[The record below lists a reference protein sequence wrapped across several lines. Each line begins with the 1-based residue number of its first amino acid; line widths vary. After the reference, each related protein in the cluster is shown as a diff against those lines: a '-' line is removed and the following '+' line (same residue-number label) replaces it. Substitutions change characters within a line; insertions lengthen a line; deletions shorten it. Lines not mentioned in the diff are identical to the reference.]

1 MVRKQYQNNIEMR
14 EHTWLE
20 KIWYIK
26 YWYNCLA
33 EGHVGGQLSFLNPW
47 FKSGRPELTKNLIT
61 INDLVL
67 SAQVWLL
74 AGNCPKE
81 VWAHVHT
88 QSSWLPGL
96 PDCLLLNRSRWV
108 WNIFLM
114 ATHQLRI
121 QDWEL
126 FLNGV
131 EKELSS
137 CIHSLAFPFARAF
150 TRETTKDSKAPP
162 FAWVLLHGCILIWRW
177 KSSCPLQGPL
187 SLSQVPAPF
196 QSSSN
201 IINSPAFLDIN
212 KITIATHSYGCCR
225 ILFPRSYFHFCRNI
239 CILSQNFP
247 RLLYAWGKI
256 LFCLFEGLIKCC
268 TARGLEQGDKR
279 KRMWLFFIAKI
290 VETSFELSL

>member
-1 MVRKQYQNNIEMR
+1 MAG
-14 EHTWLE
+14 

-26 YWYNCLA
+26 YRHNCLA

-61 INDLVL
+61 NNDLVL

-81 VWAHVHT
+81 VWAHIHT
-88 QSSWLPGL
+88 QSSWLPRL
-96 PDCLLLNRSRWV
+96 PDYLLLNSQDGYEISFW
-108 WNIFLM
+108 WLNISSEFGTASCAWM
-114 ATHQLRI
+114 MLRKSA
-121 QDWEL
+121 L
-126 FLNGV
+126 A
-131 EKELSS
+131 
-137 CIHSLAFPFARAF
+137 AFPLWHFPLEEDLPWRLQKTQKHLLLPACCCMAVSWHGGG
-150 TRETTKDSKAPP
+150 KGA
-162 FAWVLLHGCILIWRW
+162 VLLQDL
-177 KSSCPLQGPL
+177 L
-187 SLSQVPAPF
+187 SVSQLPAPF

-201 IINSPAFLDIN
+201 IINPPAFLH
-212 KITIATHSYGCCR
+212 ITKTTTAMHSYGCCR

-279 KRMWLFFIAKI
+279 KRMWLFFMAKI
-290 VETSFELSL
+290 VETLFELSL